1 MDYIII
7 IYSLL
12 SFVFL
17 LLFAK
22 ISYRLKLVD
31 LPNERKIH
39 TSEVAFT
46 GGIIISLIF
55 IVSSLL
61 FDLSNKE
68 FNSILS
74 MSFLIAIIG
83 LIDDKFNLSVGSKLS
98 LQIFPIFYLI
108 VFQDL
113 ALHNLGDYFYFEIH
127 IQSFTIPITMLCA
140 LFLINA
146 FNYFDGIDG
155 TLSFSSISVLM
166 ILFFLIP
173 DQEFQLFLKIILIPI
188 IIFLC
193 FNFSLFK
200 LPKMFLGDSG
210 SLLLGFLISFI
221 LIYLNNYSLIHPI
234 LLAWTIVIFVYEF
247 LSINII
253 RIKNNKNP
261 FKADQDHLHHILYKK
276 TRSIFLTNFFITFMN
291 VILFLIGYLSFLFIN
306 SIASLFLFLF
316 LFVVFF
322 TLRNKYTKTSSVF
335 KI

>member
-22 ISYRLKLVD
+22 ISYKLKLVD

-39 TSEVAFT
+39 TSEIAFT

-74 MSFLIAIIG
+74 MSFLMAIIG

-108 VFQDL
+108 AFQDL
-113 ALHNLGDYFYFEIH
+113 ALHNLGDYFYFEIN
-127 IQSFTIPITMLCA
+127 IQSFTIPITMICA

-261 FKADQDHLHHILYKK
+261 FKAGQDHLHHILYKK

-316 LFVVFF
+316 LFIVFF

-335 KI
+335 